1 MGGTCWS
8 LCLVD
13 ELRERALRSASTR
26 VSLHRVCR
34 TIRLLGEER
43 GGVTGGGRSVGPWVS
58 VCERESGGGAG
69 RKTHAH
75 RQMAEHTQLNSS
87 QKDRGTEVDG
97 GDVWHVCCRWYVSAW
112 SALIIFMCG
121 YMGMDACTHA
131 HRRTNACLVR
141 TCTRDE

>member
-58 VCERESGGGAG
+58 VCERESGEEDTRTQTNG
-69 RKTHAH
+69 RTHAVEQQPK
-75 RQMAEHTQLNSS
+75 RQKQ
-87 QKDRGTEVDG
+87 R
-97 GDVWHVCCRWYVSAW
+97 
-112 SALIIFMCG
+112 
-121 YMGMDACTHA
+121 
-131 HRRTNACLVR
+131 
-141 TCTRDE
+141 

>member
-1 MGGTCWS
+1 VGGTCWS

-58 VCERESGGGAG
+58 VCERESGGGGGGG
-69 RKTHAH
+69 RHTHTEKWPNKRSLTPAKKT
-75 RQMAEHTQLNSS
+75 E
-87 QKDRGTEVDG
+87 TEVDG

-121 YMGMDACTHA
+121 YMGMDACTHV